1 MVFTQSLL
9 HSRVSEA
16 TVRPFM
22 STTSIFTLPFT
33 PPTLMVVELVAG
45 LGKRMQVTPS
55 AEVMPCVPV
64 VKVVTGVQPL

>member
-45 LGKRMQVTPS
+45 LGKMVQLAPS
-55 AEVMPCVPV
+55 AVAMPSVPV
-64 VKVVTGVQPL
+64 VKVVTGVHAL

>member
-1 MVFTQSLL
+1 MVLTQSLL

-33 PPTLMVVELVAG
+33 PPTVIVVELVAG
-45 LGKRMQVTPS
+45 LGKMVQETPS
-55 AEVMPCVPV
+55 AVEMPSVPV
-64 VKVVTGVQPL
+64 VKVVTGDHPL